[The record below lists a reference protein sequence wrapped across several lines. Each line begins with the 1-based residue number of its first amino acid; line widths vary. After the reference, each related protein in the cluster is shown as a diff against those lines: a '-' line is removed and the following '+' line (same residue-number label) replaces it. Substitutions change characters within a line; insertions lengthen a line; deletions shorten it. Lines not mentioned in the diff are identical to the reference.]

1 MSQSRPNFL
10 CLVSEDCPP
19 RLGAYGDRLAR
30 TPNLD
35 RLAGEGVTWLV
46 ANCTSPVC
54 APSRFAILTGR
65 HAENVP
71 PAQHMTAF
79 GPFPKGIATYPEVF
93 RAAGYYCTNN
103 SKTHYN
109 CDVDPNTL
117 WDETSGT
124 AHWRNRPAGAPF
136 LAVFNTMLTHESCMF
151 ERKDGPVRP
160 QDVTVPA
167 YLPDSDGIRQ
177 SLASYYNQI
186 ERMDAFMGERLAE
199 LEADGAAEDTIVF
212 YYSDHGS
219 PLPRSKRFCYDE
231 GLGVPMIVRVP
242 ARWRHLLDEAPGTTV
257 DTPVSLVDLFATF
270 LSAAGLDM
278 VEGLQGQAFLGP
290 KRRERDFAFG
300 GRDRMD
306 ERYDLTRTVRSARFR
321 YIRNYAPHRVWGQH
335 YAFAWESKA
344 YQDYE
349 TAHIAAQLT
358 PIQERFWQRK
368 PAEELYDIAQDPDA
382 TVNLASN
389 PAYVAELERMREALD
404 QHMLDIHDCGFIP
417 EASPA
422 EAWQA
427 SRDKAVYP
435 IGEVIALAGRAIAR
449 DENNVPKF
457 CQLLSHPSLVMRF
470 WAAQGLLMLAVEG
483 HPMPPQARSAWMS
496 EHEPAVRIALSEA
509 LGHAGDGAAQAE
521 YLTGLISSESNPRLR
536 LQALCALTEMP
547 HPADI
552 SLPVVAGLV
561 EDEDEYVRGAAACLK
576 LRLEGRY
583 EPSSRIFRYDLFR
596 PTGHSGLPGQTFP
609 RLTTNA

>member
-1 MSQSRPNFL
+1 MSQTRPNIL
-10 CLVSEDCPP
+10 CIVSEDCPP

-35 RLAGEGVTWLV
+35 RLAGEGVTWRV

-65 HAENVP
+65 HAESVP
-71 PAQHMTAF
+71 PAQQMTAF
-79 GPFPKGIATYPEVF
+79 GPFPEGIATYPEVF
-93 RAAGYYCTNN
+93 RATGYYCTNN

-109 CDVDPNTL
+109 CDIDPNTL

-136 LAVFNTMLTHESCMF
+136 LAVFNTMLTHESCVF
-151 ERKDGPVRP
+151 ERKDGPVRL
-160 QDVTVPA
+160 QDVTVPS

-177 SLASYYNQI
+177 SLASYYNQV

-199 LEADGAAEDTIVF
+199 LEADGVAEDTIVF

-242 ARWRHLLDEAPGTTV
+242 SRWRHLLDVAPGTMV

-270 LSAAGLDM
+270 LSVAGLDL
-278 VEGLQGQAFLGP
+278 VEGLQGQAFIGP
-290 KRRERDFAFG
+290 KRRKREYVFG

-306 ERYDLTRTVRSARFR
+306 ERYDLTRTARSARFR
-321 YIRNYAPHRVWGQH
+321 YIRNYSPHRIWGQH

-349 TAHIAAQLT
+349 TDHIAGRLT
-358 PIQERFWQRK
+358 PREERFWQRK
-368 PAEELYDIAQDPDA
+368 PAEELYDIAEDPDA
-382 TVNLASN
+382 TVNLASD
-389 PAYVAELERMREALD
+389 PLYAAELEKTRDALD
-404 QHMLDIHDCGFIP
+404 RHMLEIHDCGFIP
-417 EASPA
+417 EASQA
-422 EAWQA
+422 EGWQA
-427 SRDKAVYP
+427 NRNETIYP
-435 IGEVIALAGRAIAR
+435 LREVIALAGLAIAR
-449 DENNVPKF
+449 DASNIARF
-457 CQLLSHPSLVMRF
+457 CGLLDHPSLVMRF

-483 HPMPPQARSAWMS
+483 GPMPPQLRSAWAS
-496 EHEPAVRIALSEA
+496 EHEPTVRIALSEA
-509 LGHAGDGAAQAE
+509 LGHAGDGMTQAE
-521 YLTGLISSESNPRLR
+521 YLTRFIASEHNPRLR

-547 HPADI
+547 HPSRV
-552 SLPVVAGLV
+552 SLPVIAGLI
-561 EDEDEYVRGAAACLK
+561 EDEDEYVRGAAGYLK
-576 LRLEGRY
+576 RRLEGSY
-583 EPSSRIFRYDLFR
+583 EPSSKIFRYDLFR
-596 PTGHSGLPGQTFP
+596 QSGHSGLPVHAFP
-609 RLTTNA
+609 RLTTR